1 MKELIKKIRS
11 LVNMSQEQFAKE
23 IGTTVISINRF
34 KETCFYALTKQVD
47 FILYLCIII
56 LEVISMLIDTNVIVP
71 MTDANQNFSKVTRIV
86 DMDGM
91 AVIMKNN
98 KPRYIVVDFDEYEMV
113 STVIQM
119 RKQKIDTVAN
129 SIIDENMEALLELAK

>member
-1 MKELIKKIRS
+1 
-11 LVNMSQEQFAKE
+11 
-23 IGTTVISINRF
+23 
-34 KETCFYALTKQVD
+34 
-47 FILYLCIII
+47 
-56 LEVISMLIDTNVIVP
+56 MLIDTNVIVP

-86 DMDGM
+86 DMYGM

>member
-1 MKELIKKIRS
+1 M
-11 LVNMSQEQFAKE
+11 M
-23 IGTTVISINRF
+23 
-34 KETCFYALTKQVD
+34 
-47 FILYLCIII
+47 
-56 LEVISMLIDTNVIVP
+56 IDTNVIVP

-98 KPRYIVVDFDEYEMV
+98 KPRYIVVDFDEYETV
-113 STVIQM
+113 STAIQM
-119 RKQKIDTVAN
+119 RKQKVDAVTD